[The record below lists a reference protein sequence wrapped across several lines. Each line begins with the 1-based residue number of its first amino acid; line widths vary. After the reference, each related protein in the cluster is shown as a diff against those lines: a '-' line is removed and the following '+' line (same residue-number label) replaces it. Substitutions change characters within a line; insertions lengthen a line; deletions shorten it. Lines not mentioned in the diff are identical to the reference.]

1 MSDLASPPPLNPES
15 HALFVDFDG
24 TLVDFAPTPDAIA
37 LRPGTVDRL
46 GAISNRL
53 DGALGIITGRR
64 IVDVDSFLAPLQLPA
79 SGLHG
84 LETRLAGAEITA
96 SPPSPQIA
104 TARDRLSTEIRPDD
118 RLRFEDK
125 GGALV
130 LHFRE
135 HPDEAERAG
144 ILARKA
150 AEGLADLSVVD
161 GHAIA
166 EIRMRGVD
174 KAKALQRL
182 LASPPFDGRLPVYVG
197 DDTTDE
203 DGFRAAAESG
213 GFGIK
218 VGEGQTA
225 AAFRLGDV
233 FAVHQ
238 WLATI
243 A

>member
-1 MSDLASPPPLNPES
+1 MSDIAPLPPIDPER
-15 HALFVDFDG
+15 HALFLDFDG
-24 TLVDFAPTPDAIA
+24 TLVAFAPTPDAIT

-46 GAISNRL
+46 KAISDRL
-53 DGALGIITGRR
+53 GGALGIITGRR
-64 IVDVDSFLAPLQLPA
+64 IANVDSFLTPLQLPA

-84 LETRLAGAEITA
+84 LETRLAGAGIEA

-104 TARDRLSTEIRPDD
+104 TARERLGAEIRPGD
-118 RLRFEDK
+118 RLRLEDK

-135 HPDEAERAG
+135 HPEEADRAK

-150 AEGLADLSVVD
+150 ADGLADLSVVD

-174 KAKALQRL
+174 KAKALRRL
-182 LASPPFDGRLPVYVG
+182 LASPPFAGRLPVYVG

-213 GFGIK
+213 GFGVK
-218 VGEGQTA
+218 VGDGETA